1 MSDISSSLAAPVPSR
16 GAALGRL
23 VLYSLLGLFVF
34 FVPIEIGG
42 RSTIPLDHAATAA
55 ATHARPLAVVF
66 VCLLIAYGAAA
77 PLRDGSWRRSAT
89 ARVFAGLRLL
99 GALLAALYLAR
110 IGPAALFAPDMLPF
124 LFDRL
129 VMSVGLIVP
138 IGALALGF
146 LVGFGLLELTGVL
159 VDRIMRPVWRTPG
172 WSAIDAV
179 ASFVGSYSLALLITD
194 RVFREGKYTVRE
206 AAIIATGFSTV
217 SATFM
222 VIVARTLGLMEVWNL
237 YFWTTLVVTFA
248 ATAITARL
256 WPIAGLPQGDA
267 KDAPLPSGRGRWQTA
282 VEAGV
287 AQARRAPP
295 LPVVLRENLVDGV
308 KMAAAILP
316 SIMAVGLLGLLA
328 AKYTPIF
335 DVLGLVLYP
344 FTWLARLPE
353 PMLAAKAIAA
363 GLAEMFLPAILLKE
377 AAVVTKFVAAVV
389 SVSQVL
395 FLSASVP
402 CVLATSIPLGLRDL
416 LVIWFQRTALSILLA
431 APIAWLAVRAGWLG

>member
-1 MSDISSSLAAPVPSR
+1 MPEIASSLAAPAR
-16 GAALGRL
+16 GPALARL
-23 VLYSLLGLFVF
+23 VLYSLFGLFVF

-42 RSTIPLDHAATAA
+42 RSTIPLDHAATAVV
-55 ATHARPLAVVF
+55 TYARPIALVF
-66 VCLLIAYGAAA
+66 VCLLIAYGAVA
-77 PLRDGSWRRSAT
+77 PLLNGSWRRSTT
-89 ARVFAGLRLL
+89 AMVFTSLKLL
-99 GALLAALYLAR
+99 GLVLTAAYLAG
-110 IGPAALFAPDMLPF
+110 IGPAALYAPDMLPF
-124 LFDRL
+124 LFDKL
-129 VMSVGLIVP
+129 VLSVGLIVP

-159 VDRIMRPVWRTPG
+159 VQRVMRPVWRTPG

-194 RVFREGKYTVRE
+194 RVFRDGKYTVRE
-206 AAIIATGFSTV
+206 AVIIATGFSTV

-222 VIVARTLGLMEVWNL
+222 VIVAKTLGLMEVWNL

-248 ATAITARL
+248 VTAITARL
-256 WPIAGLPQGDA
+256 WPIAGLPQAGGHDPA
-267 KDAPLPSGRGRWQTA
+267 LPAGHSRWQA
-282 VEAGV
+282 ALEAGLG
-287 AQARRAPP
+287 QARQAPA
-295 LPVVLRENLVDGV
+295 LTVVLRENLVDGV

-328 AKYTPIF
+328 AKYTPLF

-353 PMLAAKAIAA
+353 PMLAAKAMAA

-377 AAVVTKFVAAVV
+377 AAVTTKFVAAVV
-389 SVSQVL
+389 SVSQVI

-402 CVLATSIPLGLRDL
+402 CILATSIPLGLRDL
-416 LVIWFQRTALSILLA
+416 LVIWFQRTVLSILLT
-431 APIAWLAVRAGWLG
+431 APIAWLAVQAGWLL

>member
-1 MSDISSSLAAPVPSR
+1 MPEIASSLAVTAR
-16 GAALGRL
+16 GPALARL
-23 VLYSLLGLFVF
+23 ILYSLFGLFVF
-34 FVPIEIGG
+34 FVPIEIAG
-42 RSTIPLDHAATAA
+42 RSTIPLDHAATALV
-55 ATHARPLAVVF
+55 THARPIALAF

-77 PLRDGSWRRSAT
+77 PLLDGSWRRSPT
-89 ARVFAGLRLL
+89 TKVFTGLKLL
-99 GALLAALYLAR
+99 GLLLTGLYLAG
-110 IGPAALFAPDMLPF
+110 IGPAALYAPDMLPF
-124 LFDRL
+124 LFDKL
-129 VMSVGLIVP
+129 VLSVGLIVP

-159 VDRIMRPVWRTPG
+159 VQRVMRPVWRTPG

-194 RVFREGKYTVRE
+194 RVFRDGKYTVRE
-206 AAIIATGFSTV
+206 AVIIATGFSTV

-222 VIVARTLGLMEVWNL
+222 VIVAKTLGLMAVWNL
-237 YFWTTLVVTFA
+237 YFWSTLLVTFA
-248 ATAITARL
+248 VTAITARL
-256 WPIAGLPQGDA
+256 WPIAGLPQEGGHDPA
-267 KDAPLPSGRGRWQTA
+267 LPAGRSRWQA
-282 VEAGV
+282 ALDAGIG
-287 AQARRAPP
+287 QARQAPA

-308 KMAAAILP
+308 RMAAAILP

-328 AKYTPIF
+328 AKYTPLF

-353 PMLAAKAIAA
+353 PMLAAKAMAA

-377 AAVVTKFVAAVV
+377 AAMSTKFVAAVV

-402 CVLATSIPLGLRDL
+402 CILATSIPLGLRDL
-416 LVIWFQRTALSILLA
+416 LVIWFQRTVLSILLT
-431 APIAWLAVRAGWLG
+431 APIAWLAVQAGWLG